1 MGKIDVKKLKKSLSL
16 SHYSLILDKLGIPIF
31 SKSNTEWRCFSG
43 DRHKNSYDGGTNLV
57 FYPDTKIFTS
67 FSAGRSYDC
76 ISLVQTRLN
85 LLGQTCSFLDAC
97 NWILEK
103 TGLDPTKITKPLANN
118 HIYDWSELERFVRV
132 RKYGNQLPEYKRNI
146 IDTLPQLYPQAWIDE
161 GISEETMAKYQI
173 RYYERCN
180 QTVIPCFDDEA
191 RLIGVRVRN
200 WDKDRVEQAKY
211 MLLITLNGQCYK
223 FNTNQVF
230 YGINY
235 NKPMI
240 EQTGEVW
247 LGESEKFVQKLDTFY
262 GPKSCALGMYGH
274 QLGLQRRNQL
284 IKMGVKKVVVVPDCD
299 FIGQDDAFFE
309 EWCKSVRR
317 LCDMFKG
324 YCQVDIVWDDSGELL
339 GPKENATDRD
349 KETWDKLWESRERYL

>member
-1 MGKIDVKKLKKSLSL
+1 
-16 SHYSLILDKLGIPIF
+16 
-31 SKSNTEWRCFSG
+31 
-43 DRHKNSYDGGTNLV
+43 
-57 FYPDTKIFTS
+57 
-67 FSAGRSYDC
+67 
-76 ISLVQTRLN
+76 
-85 LLGQTCSFLDAC
+85 
-97 NWILEK
+97 
-103 TGLDPTKITKPLANN
+103 
-118 HIYDWSELERFVRV
+118 
-132 RKYGNQLPEYKRNI
+132 
-146 IDTLPQLYPQAWIDE
+146 
-161 GISEETMAKYQI
+161 MAKYQI

-211 MLLITLNGQCYK
+211 MPLITLDGQCYK

-235 NKPMI
+235 NKPII

-247 LGESEKFVQKLDTFY
+247 LGESEKFVLKLDGWF
-262 GPKSCALGMYGH
+262 GPKSCALAMYGH
-274 QLGLQRRNQL
+274 QLGMQRRNQL
-284 IKMGVKKVVVVPDCD
+284 IKMGVKRVVYVPDCD

-309 EWCKSVRR
+309 DWCKSVRR

>member
-16 SHYSLILDKLGIPIF
+16 AHHKQIMQALGIPAYSENKEQIIY
-31 SKSNTEWRCFSG
+31 FSG
-43 DRHKNSYDGGTNLV
+43 DKNKDALKGSPKLY
-57 FYPDTKIFTS
+57 FYKDSQIYFGYTS
-67 FSAGRSYDC
+67 SRSYDI
-76 ISLVQTRLN
+76 ISLVQTRLA
-85 LLGQTCSFLDAC
+85 LLKQPCSFLDAC
-97 NWILEK
+97 QFIIDTTNINPDSIRRVKKE
-103 TGLDPTKITKPLANN
+103 G
-118 HIYDWSELERFVRV
+118 HVYDWSNLERFIRV
-132 RKYGNQLPEYKRNI
+132 RKYGNQLSEYNRNI
-146 IDTLPQLYPQAWIDE
+146 IDTLPPLYPQAWIDE
-161 GISEETMAKYQI
+161 GISEETMDKYQI

-191 RLIGVRVRN
+191 RLVGVRVRN

-211 MLLITLNGQCYK
+211 MPLITLDGQCYK
-223 FNTNQVF
+223 FNNNQVF

-247 LGESEKFVQKLDTFY
+247 LGESEKFVLKLDGWF
-262 GPKSCALGMYGH
+262 GPKSCALAMYGH
-274 QLGLQRRNQL
+274 QLGMQRRNQL
-284 IKMGVKKVVVVPDCD
+284 IKMGVKRVVYCPDMD

-309 EWCKSVRR
+309 DWCKSVRR

-339 GPKENATDRD
+339 GPKENAADRD
-349 KETWDKLWESRERYL
+349 KETWDKLWESKEKYL

>member
-1 MGKIDVKKLKKSLSL
+1 MGKVDVKKLKKALTL
-16 SHYSLILDKLGIPIF
+16 SHYDTILRELGIPIF

-103 TGLDPTKITKPLANN
+103 TGLDPTKIAKPLTNG
-118 HIYDWSELERFVRV
+118 HVYDWSELERFIRV
-132 RKYGNQLPEYKRNI
+132 RKYGNQLPEYNRNI
-146 IDTLPQLYPQAWIDE
+146 IDTLPPLYPQAWIDE

-211 MLLITLNGQCYK
+211 MPLITLDGQCYK

-235 NKPMI
+235 NKPEI
-240 EQTGEVW
+240 ERTGKVIIV
-247 LGESEKFVQKLDTFY
+247 ESEKAVMKLDTY
-262 GPKSCALGMYGH
+262 MGRHNIALGMYGSN
-274 QLGLQRRNQL
+274 LGIQRRNQL
-284 IKMGVKKVVVVPDCD
+284 LKMGVNTVSYVVDND
-299 FIGQDDAFFE
+299 FIGQDDEFFE
-309 EWCKSVRR
+309 QWREKIRHFIKLWDGFCRVE
-317 LCDMFKG
+317 
-324 YCQVDIVWDDSGELL
+324 IVWDNLGLL
-339 GPKENATDRD
+339 GPKENATDRT
-349 KETWDKLWESRERYL
+349 KEIWEQLWENREIIE

>member
-1 MGKIDVKKLKKSLSL
+1 MNKINVKLLKKTLTLAHHKQIMQALNIPAFSENKEQII
-16 SHYSLILDKLGIPIF
+16 YFTGDKNKDALQGSPKLYFYKDTQIYF
-31 SKSNTEWRCFSG
+31 SYTSSRA
-43 DRHKNSYDGGTNLV
+43 YD
-57 FYPDTKIFTS
+57 I
-67 FSAGRSYDC
+67 

-85 LLGQTCSFLDAC
+85 LLGQTCSFIDAC

-103 TGLDPTKITKPLANN
+103 TGLDPTKITKPLTNN
-118 HIYDWSELERFVRV
+118 HVYDWSELERFVRI
-132 RKYGNQLPEYKRNI
+132 RKYGNQLPEYNRNI

-211 MLLITLNGQCYK
+211 MPLITLDGQCYK

-247 LGESEKFVQKLDTFY
+247 LGESEKFCLKCDTFF
-262 GPKSCALGMYGH
+262 GPKSCALAMYGH
-274 QLGLQRRNQL
+274 QLGMQRRNQL
-284 IKMGVKKVVVVPDCD
+284 IKMGVKRVVYVPDHD

-324 YCQVDIVWDDSGELL
+324 YCQVDIVWDDTGELL
-339 GPKENATDRD
+339 GPKENASDRD

>member
-1 MGKIDVKKLKKSLSL
+1 MGKVDVKKLKKALTL
-16 SHYSLILDKLGIPIF
+16 SHYDTILRELGIPIF
-31 SKSNTEWRCFSG
+31 SKSNTEWRCWSG
-43 DRHKNSYDGGTNLV
+43 EKNRNPLDGSPALV
-57 FYPDTKIFTS
+57 FFPDNKIFIGYTS
-67 FSAGRSYDC
+67 SRSYDA

-103 TGLDPTKITKPLANN
+103 TGLDPNKITKPLTNN
-118 HIYDWSELERFVRV
+118 HVYDWSDLERFVRV
-132 RKYGNQLPEYKRNI
+132 RKYGNQLPEYNRNI
-146 IDTLPQLYPQAWIDE
+146 IDTLPPLYPQAWIDE

-211 MLLITLNGQCYK
+211 MPLITLDGQCYK

-235 NKPMI
+235 NKPEI
-240 EQTGEVW
+240 ERTGKVIIV
-247 LGESEKFVQKLDTFY
+247 ESEKAVMKLDTY
-262 GPKSCALGMYGH
+262 MGRHNIALGMYGSN
-274 QLGLQRRNQL
+274 LGIQRRNQL
-284 IKMGVKKVVVVPDCD
+284 IKMGVNTVSYVVDND
-299 FIGQDDAFFE
+299 FIGQDDEFFE
-309 EWCKSVRR
+309 QWREKIQHFIKLWDGFCRIE
-317 LCDMFKG
+317 
-324 YCQVDIVWDDSGELL
+324 IVWDNLGLL
-339 GPKENATDRD
+339 GPKENATDRT
-349 KETWDKLWESRERYL
+349 KEVWEQLWENREIIE